1 MTSPHVNGPTGQAA
15 DGSHLGHPSPG
26 PHQAQASYA
35 GQQPPVQPTWG
46 AAPPVRSARSP
57 ARWLI
62 LVTTVSLVLG
72 VGGLLLQL
80 LYALDVSLLRE
91 ELVELG
97 VALVALLAA
106 PVSVAAWIAGLV
118 LAIIVTSRGRGRL
131 REGGIVLMLA
141 GVAGSLLGVEL
152 SGNLDMVPQA
162 VQVAVTSLEVGVGLL
177 TAVLRIAGILLL
189 LAGLRALPSAGAA
202 RP

>member
-1 MTSPHVNGPTGQAA
+1 M
-15 DGSHLGHPSPG
+15 
-26 PHQAQASYA
+26 
-35 GQQPPVQPTWG
+35 
-46 AAPPVRSARSP
+46 
-57 ARWLI
+57 
-62 LVTTVSLVLG
+62 SLVLG